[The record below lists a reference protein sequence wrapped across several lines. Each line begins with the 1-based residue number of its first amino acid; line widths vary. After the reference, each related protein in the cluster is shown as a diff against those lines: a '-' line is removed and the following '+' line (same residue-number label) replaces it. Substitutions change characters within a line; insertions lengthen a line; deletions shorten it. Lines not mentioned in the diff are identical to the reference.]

1 MMVDSGWKQ
10 TVNQGINI
18 STATASLWEYG
29 AYLGTNCLNS
39 SNKT

>member
-1 MMVDSGWKQ
+1 MIVDSGWKQ

-18 STATASLWEYG
+18 NTATASLWEYG